1 MAEHKIKKDNVIY
14 IIPNDDLYMKY
25 KSGKAFIDEYGRLVN
40 CENHRVIK
48 ELKHYGDDR
57 PINVIRQP
65 APVEPKK
72 ESPLKEHLKDELYYV
87 WEDLIDRGVDW
98 LVYKAIPDAWKK
110 HVIPF
115 FHQAKDALTTK
126 EIKAEKVL
134 REIPKKET
142 SVVTK
147 STKKKTMTAEEAEME
162 KKKVLYHWFE
172 MLVSLKKLHDADEI
186 NYDSALAQLTD
197 ENILKRVND
206 MLEENPNILETEKY
220 ITLHDMLGRDLY
232 KDKQLIPIRGEE
244 IVTLVEKYG
253 QSSPQM

>member
-1 MAEHKIKKDNVIY
+1 MGDYKGCGGLTREQFLYHETKTVAKLMADESLSDEEIVNRVVEENLFQFPTERMIKNIVNV
-14 IIPNDDLYMKY
+14 
-25 KSGKAFIDEYGRLVN
+25 
-40 CENHRVIK
+40 C
-48 ELKHYGDDR
+48 LKR
-57 PINVIRQP
+57 
-65 APVEPKK
+65 
-72 ESPLKEHLKDELYYV
+72 
-87 WEDLIDRGVDW
+87 
-98 LVYKAIPDAWKK
+98 
-110 HVIPF
+110 
-115 FHQAKDALTTK
+115 LTTK